1 MKLRIGRAL
10 GCLLGSIFLY
20 ASFLIGADWSDAY
33 MSGYGT
39 FLLSR
44 GELALKLN
52 LLVFI
57 LPVALLLSAAG
68 AELVPDRLSRWFDAL
83 EGRRPG
89 RVPTLAVA
97 VIVLG
102 VVMLIRVYVLR
113 ESVVTDDENVY
124 HFQAQILASGRL
136 YAESLPESIR
146 PFFDNQFVVNNGR
159 WYGLYFIG
167 HPLVLAT
174 FLKLGLV
181 QWVGALEAALT
192 LLLAVGIARR
202 VFSERA
208 AILTR
213 ALLAVSPFFILVSAT
228 HLSQPTSMVFL
239 ALFVYA
245 ALRIEASPRAPGWWA
260 LAAAAMVG
268 TVFTRPQTGIFLSF
282 PFFLRIAWLVL
293 RGGLR
298 PRWGP
303 PAVAIVILGAGAAA
317 FLGVNHA
324 LTGSVFHTG
333 YQAYLAQGHKW
344 LFPFGPFY
352 TVREISQSLSQL
364 NFWLLGWPISIAF
377 VAFFQRTPQAWALA
391 SMPVIAFVWYG
402 LVAVPTV
409 NAVGPVYYAE
419 TIVPL
424 VILTASGLE
433 RLIVRARE
441 RLGEN
446 RLTRALI
453 AAPLA
458 GTLVSLLAFVP
469 FELASLRLM
478 ADVTQAPYD
487 LVESRGLDNALV
499 FVRSL
504 PARSV
509 TPGSWAY
516 YHRNN
521 SPDLRDRVLFV
532 RDLGTERNKDLMR
545 YFPDRTAYLMA
556 MVNRDLV
563 LVPLER

>member
-1 MKLRIGRAL
+1 MNPRPGRAL
-10 GCLLGSIFLY
+10 GYLLGSAFLY
-20 ASFLIGADWSDAY
+20 ASFLIGATWSDAY

-44 GELALKLN
+44 GELAFKLN

-57 LPVALLLSAAG
+57 LPVALLLGAAG
-68 AELVPDRLSRWFDAL
+68 GELLPDRLGRWFDAL
-83 EGRRPG
+83 GERPPG
-89 RVPTLAVA
+89 RITTLAVA
-97 VIVLG
+97 AIVLA
-102 VVMLIRVYVLR
+102 VVMLVRVYVLR

-136 YAESLPESIR
+136 YADSLPEPIR

-159 WYGLYFIG
+159 WYGLYFFG
-167 HPLVLAT
+167 HPLVLAA

-181 QWVGALEAALT
+181 QWVGALEAAIT

-202 VFSERA
+202 VFTERTA
-208 AILTR
+208 VLTR
-213 ALLAVSPFFILVSAT
+213 GLLALSPFFIFVSAT
-228 HLSQPTSMVFL
+228 HLSQPTSMVLL

-245 ALRIEASPRAPGWWA
+245 ALRVEASPRATTWWA
-260 LAAAAMVG
+260 LASAALVG
-268 TVFTRPQTGIFLSF
+268 AVFTRPQTGVFLSL
-282 PFFLRIAWLVL
+282 PFLLRIAWLML

-298 PRWGP
+298 PGWLP
-303 PAVAIVILGAGAAA
+303 PAVAIVILGVGAAA
-317 FLGVNHA
+317 FLRVNHA
-324 LTGSVFHTG
+324 LTGSVLHTG
-333 YQAYLAQGHKW
+333 YQAYMAQGHTW
-344 LFPFGPFY
+344 LFPFGLFY
-352 TVREISQSLSQL
+352 SVREISQSLAQL
-364 NFWLLGWPISIAF
+364 NFWLLGWPISLAF
-377 VAFFQRTPQAWALA
+377 VVFFQRTPQAWALA
-391 SMPVIAFVWYG
+391 SMPLIAFAWYG

-433 RLIVRARE
+433 RLIVLARE
-441 RLGEN
+441 RLGEI

-458 GTLVSLLAFVP
+458 GALVSLLAFVP
-469 FELASLRLM
+469 FEVASLRLM

-487 LVESRGLDNALV
+487 LVESRGLNHALV

-504 PARSV
+504 PALSV
-509 TPGSWAY
+509 VPGSWAY

-521 SPDLRDRVLFV
+521 SPDLRDQVLFV
-532 RDLGTERNKDLMR
+532 RDLGAEKNKELMR
-545 YFPDRTAYLMA
+545 YLPDRTPYLMGMA
-556 MVNRDLV
+556 DRDLV
-563 LVPLER
+563 LLPLER